1 MQKLL
6 DFFPNTLLF
15 AVFFLE
21 FWQCHVWTL
30 YVPGLILGQRRQ
42 KVISESQ
49 LLVIKQSDEGSA
61 CCDFRPRTFAFHV
74 LRQDDDDNDEKGVGC
89 RSPW

>member
-30 YVPGLILGQRRQ
+30 YVPGPILGQRRQ
-42 KVISESQ
+42 KVSSESQ
-49 LLVIKQSDEGSA
+49 RLVIKQSEGSA
-61 CCDFRPRTFAFHV
+61 CCNFRPRTFAFHV